1 MTLIRA
7 NIQTVNDIYRVV
19 WTAVSKKQPIEAR
32 YAGVPDACP
41 HRLGRNRFGERR
53 VLYYQYES
61 KRESCAFMFHR
72 QWRCQVLEKLSRVRQ
87 IEGSWRTAPNNSR
100 PAGAVGS
107 PQFVDTIE

>member
-7 NIQTVNDIYRVV
+7 NIQTVNDIYRLV

-61 KRESCAFMFHR
+61 KRGILR
-72 QWRCQVLEKLSRVRQ
+72 LQVPPTV
-87 IEGSWRTAPNNSR
+87 AMH
-100 PAGAVGS
+100 GA
-107 PQFVDTIE
+107 